1 MRFFLV
7 KICFYSNIYY
17 VVIVNFS
24 LNDGMCTIKKQCLSF
39 CQNDKMKPSFS
50 IICDIVNVKF

>member
-17 VVIVNFS
+17 VVMVNFS
-24 LNDGMCTIKKQCLSF
+24 LNDGMCTIKKTVFVILS
-39 CQNDKMKPSFS
+39 K
-50 IICDIVNVKF
+50 